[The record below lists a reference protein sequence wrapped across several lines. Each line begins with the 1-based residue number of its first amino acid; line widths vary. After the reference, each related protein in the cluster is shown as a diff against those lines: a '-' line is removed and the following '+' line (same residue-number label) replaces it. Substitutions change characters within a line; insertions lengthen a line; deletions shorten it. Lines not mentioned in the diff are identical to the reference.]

1 VLVDCVFTC
10 VDWFVA
16 WVFCLAFAGGVV
28 VVPVAG
34 VVVVVFAVGVVLE
47 PEEPPPQNTDLNADC
62 I

>member
-16 WVFCLAFAGGVV
+16 GVI